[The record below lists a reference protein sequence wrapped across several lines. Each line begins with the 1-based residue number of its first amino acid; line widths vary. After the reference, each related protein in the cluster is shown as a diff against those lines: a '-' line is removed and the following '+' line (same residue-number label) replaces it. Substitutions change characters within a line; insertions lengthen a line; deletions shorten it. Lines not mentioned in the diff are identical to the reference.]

1 MLCRPWGD
9 GAAGDFWASKAP
21 SRGRAEGP
29 GPLSSAERREVMSA
43 VETKAP
49 GTFTRGVR
57 EKFSDEK
64 ARRPQGGLDA
74 RASRRIAW
82 SSGTTSSAM
91 P

>member
-1 MLCRPWGD
+1 
-9 GAAGDFWASKAP
+9 
-21 SRGRAEGP
+21 
-29 GPLSSAERREVMSA
+29 MSA